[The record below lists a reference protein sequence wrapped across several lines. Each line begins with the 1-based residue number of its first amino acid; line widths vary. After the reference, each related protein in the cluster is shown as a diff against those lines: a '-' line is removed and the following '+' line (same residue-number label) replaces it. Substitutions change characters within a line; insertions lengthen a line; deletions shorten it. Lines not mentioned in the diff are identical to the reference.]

1 MGERANFALLP
12 GVHGALRQLLAWD
25 IAAIET
31 TLAARNGELCQRL
44 DVIGLKTVAAENRG
58 AHFIVAQ
65 LPYGVRDDLLSELA
79 KEQVYLSVR
88 NGSLRITPHLWND
101 AQDFDRLIY
110 TFRRLI

>member
-12 GVHGALRQLLAWD
+12 GVNGALRQLLDWD

-31 TLAARNGELCQRL
+31 TLAARNVELCQRL
-44 DVIGLKTVAAENRG
+44 EAIGLETVAAKNRG
-58 AHFIVAQ
+58 AHFIGAQ
-65 LPYGVRDDLLSELA
+65 LPDGVRGDLLAELA

-101 AQDFDRLIY
+101 AQDFDRLIG
-110 TFRRLI
+110 TLRRLI